1 MIDGLLDALPVVFL
15 AVLLAAFTAGIGVIG
30 YFAYI
35 EVKDRSMFMD
45 ACLANKPP
53 DVCVY
58 DWRRSQA
65 VEVRGISGADIK

>member
-1 MIDGLLDALPVVFL
+1 MRGLMDVLFACFIALLVAGFAGGLGVVGCF
-15 AVLLAAFTAGIGVIG
+15 V
-30 YFAYI
+30 YI